1 MRLKKFK
8 KFNESMEFENL
19 DIVVQVLTKKKLQYK
34 IDEDVLTVD
43 GLEYKLSDYKGSDD
57 LIVAILEN
65 T

>member
-1 MRLKKFK
+1 
-8 KFNESMEFENL
+8 MEFENL